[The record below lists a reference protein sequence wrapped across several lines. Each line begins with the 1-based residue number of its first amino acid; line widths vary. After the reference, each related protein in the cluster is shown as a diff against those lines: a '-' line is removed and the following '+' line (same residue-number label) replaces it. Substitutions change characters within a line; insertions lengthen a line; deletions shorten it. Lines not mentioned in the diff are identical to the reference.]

1 MKKLTKNYEAPV
13 AEVIEM
19 EMPVVLT
26 GSITGGGGG
35 GVGGGGVTPP
45 PIS

>member
-1 MKKLTKNYEAPV
+1 MNKMYEAPK

-26 GSITGGGGG
+26 GSISGGSGG